1 MEQNNGVTKK
11 RRLTAEEKWR
21 IYRECEQPGAKV
33 GEILRK
39 NGLYSS
45 DLHTIRKAVQEGALD
60 RLRQSRPGRKKEQTV
75 PVAELERLRTEM
87 EIKEKALVE
96 MSVLFTALKKKVN
109 LE

>member
-75 PVAELERLRTEM
+75 PVAEHERLRTEM